1 MGKGGEHGH
10 FCGGVGNLMPIT
22 MEMSKLIK
30 KYFAMLYHSSTEKTS
45 G

>member
-22 MEMSKLIK
+22 MEINKLIDLEGIW
-30 KYFAMLYHSSTEKTS
+30 MENIM
-45 G
+45 